1 MPMNIA
7 TSPEPA
13 PMNAPDGMS
22 ALVALP
28 AQNSAVILFSDL
40 LGGSPQSAQD
50 AIPGPQIAPV
60 PSRKQAVDGTDP
72 ALSMLLP
79 FVLPQ
84 VPQILPPAVITDVAA
99 DRTASELT
107 GLPQSD
113 STAPLSTQT
122 GGMCALQFAPRM
134 FVGVAGASRDAVS
147 ESASPV
153 SVQTGGMSAVPFALR
168 KIGSMPDGNTGAVSE
183 NAPADFSTAPQPA
196 SAAPVSVQPNAMPVL
211 SFPASGTDSASG
223 APAEISA
230 RTSQPAQVALA
241 GAGSAAELSPVAVQ
255 ILAAPMQPLAEA
267 APENQISQRQ
277 VRDSS
282 EATHMAEADGTAVA
296 MQRRA
301 MSEYFSNPQTQTKM
315 SAAAVPPAPQKPRTT
330 FQPETREQSPQA
342 FANEPA
348 SPATSAMAGILSA
361 PEAGGGHQASAPM
374 SADFAA
380 AVQVTKLTADLTE
393 HLILGGRNQAEVQLR
408 LHDGQEVTV
417 SLRLEQGEWKP
428 VFKTDTLELCR
439 ALEQNWHR
447 AATQSPTP
455 GVKFGTPVFE
465 SQGTQ
470 SDPGQNSQQQSQSGG
485 RERSFG
491 RREQEQEPAFAFP
504 MPRRSAKPMMSFSA
518 AAAVQ
523 LYA

>member
-1 MPMNIA
+1 
-7 TSPEPA
+7 
-13 PMNAPDGMS
+13 MNAPDGMS

-28 AQNSAVILFSDL
+28 AQNPAVILFSDL
-40 LGGSPQSAQD
+40 LGGSPQSARD

-60 PSRKQAVDGTDP
+60 PPRKQAVDGTDP

-84 VPQILPPAVITDVAA
+84 APQILPPAVITDVAA

-134 FVGVAGASRDAVS
+134 FVGVAGASRVAVS
-147 ESASPV
+147 ESAS
-153 SVQTGGMSAVPFALR
+153 
-168 KIGSMPDGNTGAVSE
+168 
-183 NAPADFSTAPQPA
+183 
-196 SAAPVSVQPNAMPVL
+196 PVSVQPNAMPVL

-267 APENQISQRQ
+267 APENQILQRQ

>member
-7 TSPEPA
+7 TSPEPT
-13 PMNAPDGMS
+13 PTSAPDGMS

-28 AQNSAVILFSDL
+28 AQNSTVSRFSDL
-40 LGGSPQSAQD
+40 LGGSPESAQE
-50 AIPGPQIAPV
+50 AIPGPKIAPV

-84 VPQILPPAVITDVAA
+84 SPQILPPAVITDVAA
-99 DRTASELT
+99 DPTASEMT
-107 GLPQSD
+107 GLPQSE
-113 STAPLSTQT
+113 SVAPLSTQT
-122 GGMCALQFAPRM
+122 GGMCALPFAPRM
-134 FVGVAGASRDAVS
+134 FVGVPGASGD
-147 ESASPV
+147 
-153 SVQTGGMSAVPFALR
+153 
-168 KIGSMPDGNTGAVSE
+168 AVSE
-183 NAPADFSTAPQPA
+183 NAPAF
-196 SAAPVSVQPNAMPVL
+196 SVQPNALTVL
-211 SFPASGTDSASG
+211 SFAARGTDSASG

-230 RTSQPAQVALA
+230 PTAQPAPVAIA
-241 GAGSAAELSPVAVQ
+241 GADTAAELSPVPVQ
-255 ILAAPMQPLAEA
+255 ILSALLQPLAEA
-267 APENQISQRQ
+267 APDMRILQRQ
-277 VRDSS
+277 VRDSA

-301 MSEYFSNPQTQTKM
+301 MSEYFSNPQTQTKVN
-315 SAAAVPPAPQKPRTT
+315 AAAVPPAPPKPRTT
-330 FQPETREQSPQA
+330 FLPETREQSPQA
-342 FANEPA
+342 FAAEPA
-348 SPATSAMAGILSA
+348 SPASSALAGILSA
-361 PEAGGGHQASAPM
+361 AEAGGGHQASAPM

-380 AVQVTKLTADLTE
+380 AVQVTKLTTDLTE

-428 VFKTDTLELCR
+428 VFKTDSEVLCR
-439 ALEQNWHR
+439 ALEQNWPR

-465 SQGTQ
+465 SQGAP
-470 SDPGQNSQQQSQSGG
+470 SDPGQHSPQQSQSGG
-485 RERSFG
+485 RERSSA
-491 RREQEQEPAFAFP
+491 RREQEQEPAFSFP
-504 MPRRSAKPMMSFSA
+504 MPRRSAKPTMSFSA